1 MSIFDVAFN
10 LAWLVPLFPFLAFA
24 AILLFTYRNHRL
36 SHQLAIGGIAVSTVL
51 AQIVFWTAVLM
62 PVGGGE
68 RAFESARV
76 PWLPLGL
83 EVFSLGVYVDPATAI
98 MLFMVPL
105 VCLMIF
111 IYSVGY
117 MHGDPRYSRFFAYIS
132 LFAAGMLGLIVF
144 NNLLAFFLF
153 WEIMGTCSYLLI
165 GFWYEKKSAAQA
177 GLKAFLVTKVGDLFF
192 MLGLAL
198 LYAETG
204 SLAYRDVFSPQTLE
218 HLAHTG
224 FLGTQFPAAAVI
236 ALLFFG
242 GTVGK
247 SAQFPLH
254 VWLPDAMEG
263 PTPVSALVH
272 AATMVSAGVFLVV
285 RTFPLFAAVEGGLQM
300 TIVAAVGAF
309 TAIFASLI
317 AVAQNDVKRVL
328 AFSTISQLGYMVA
341 ALGLGAYAAGAF
353 HLITHAFFKA
363 LLFLG
368 SGSVIHA
375 MKVGQAFQP
384 ADVGQPSQ
392 PADVGQPSQ
401 PANVGQAFQP
411 AHEPANVGQAFQ
423 PANVGQPSQP
433 ANVRQPS
440 QPANVRQPSQPA
452 DVRQPSQPAN
462 VRQPSQPANVGQPSQ
477 PANVRQ
483 PFQPANVG
491 QAFQPAN
498 VGQPSQPANVG
509 QPSQPAD
516 VGQPSQPTDVGQAFQ
531 PAHEPAQFNPN
542 DMTNMG
548 GLARP
553 LRRTFWTFLIG
564 GLALAGFPLTAGFW
578 SKDEILA
585 QAYASSPAIFW
596 ILAVAAGLTAFY
608 TARQVCLTFLG
619 QPRTAAAEH
628 APESVPAMT
637 VPLIVLAVFAVG
649 LGWAGIPE
657 HFPGLGGRIPNW
669 FHGFVGTTLETA
681 HTAQPTAEAA
691 PGFAWQPLALGLAF
705 ALGGLALGW
714 LVYGWKPVQ
723 AGEMDRLER
732 AMRKVWLGWLYD
744 AMRERFYCDR
754 IYQVTFVRGS
764 ILLADL
770 FHAFDRRAVDGLV
783 NLAGRV
789 SQAISRASGRFDV
802 HVVDALV
809 NLAGRAGRGLS
820 QATGVFD
827 VRVLDRLVDLAGPVT
842 RTLADLAASVDV
854 RVIDST
860 VNSVGDAVLIGGRFI
875 RPIQTGKVQ
884 NYLLLASLMV
894 LALIVTF
901 FMILFLHI

>member
-375 MKVGQAFQP
+375 MTWSSLP
-384 ADVGQPSQ
+384 
-392 PADVGQPSQ
+392 
-401 PANVGQAFQP
+401 NL
-411 AHEPANVGQAFQ
+411 
-423 PANVGQPSQP
+423 
-433 ANVRQPS
+433 
-440 QPANVRQPSQPA
+440 
-452 DVRQPSQPAN
+452 
-462 VRQPSQPANVGQPSQ
+462 
-477 PANVRQ
+477 
-483 PFQPANVG
+483 
-491 QAFQPAN
+491 
-498 VGQPSQPANVG
+498 
-509 QPSQPAD
+509 
-516 VGQPSQPTDVGQAFQ
+516 PTWGSL
-531 PAHEPAQFNPN
+531 PN
-542 DMTNMG
+542 LPT
-548 GLARP
+548 
-553 LRRTFWTFLIG
+553 
-564 GLALAGFPLTAGFW
+564 W
-578 SKDEILA
+578 SSLPNLPTCGSLPNLPTWSSLPNLPTWGSLPNLPTCGSL
-585 QAYASSPAIFW
+585 SSPPMW
-596 ILAVAAGLTAFY
+596 
-608 TARQVCLTFLG
+608 
-619 QPRTAAAEH
+619 
-628 APESVPAMT
+628 
-637 VPLIVLAVFAVG
+637 
-649 LGWAGIPE
+649 
-657 HFPGLGGRIPNW
+657 GRLSSLPTWGSLPSLPTWGSLPN
-669 FHGFVGTTLETA
+669 L
-681 HTAQPTAEAA
+681 PTWGSL
-691 PGFAWQPLALGLAF
+691 PNLPTWG
-705 ALGGLALGW
+705 
-714 LVYGWKPVQ
+714 
-723 AGEMDRLER
+723 RLSSLP
-732 AMRKVWLGWLYD
+732 MSLP
-744 AMRERFYCDR
+744 
-754 IYQVTFVRGS
+754 
-764 ILLADL
+764 
-770 FHAFDRRAVDGLV
+770 
-783 NLAGRV
+783 N
-789 SQAISRASGRFDV
+789 
-802 HVVDALV
+802 
-809 NLAGRAGRGLS
+809 
-820 QATGVFD
+820 
-827 VRVLDRLVDLAGPVT
+827 
-842 RTLADLAASVDV
+842 
-854 RVIDST
+854 ST
-860 VNSVGDAVLIGGRFI
+860 PTI
-875 RPIQTGKVQ
+875 
-884 NYLLLASLMV
+884 
-894 LALIVTF
+894 
-901 FMILFLHI
+901 